1 MRPDAGGLVYGTII
15 VATLLAAESARSETY
30 GKTVGAVGLAMLT
43 YWLLVSYSHY
53 SGERLENEEG
63 FEYSGFVRSAVREST
78 FLFGATPPLLAV
90 LIVWATGGSLSLAVR
105 VGVYVAAASI
115 LAAELV
121 TGIRADLHGR
131 ALVRQTVV
139 GAVFGLLLIALRLL
153 LH

>member
-1 MRPDAGGLVYGTII
+1 
-15 VATLLAAESARSETY
+15 
-30 GKTVGAVGLAMLT
+30 MLT
-43 YWLLVSYSHY
+43 YWLLMSYSHY

-63 FEYSGFVRSAVREST
+63 FEYSGFVRSAVREFT

-121 TGIRADLHGR
+121 TGIRADLHGK

-139 GAVFGLLLIALRLL
+139 GAVFGLLVIALRLL